1 MTHVVRHHF
10 VERRFARPAVASDNS
25 DVAIDGKAIPRAA
38 LARYFDFERT
48 FQGWLLEVRNG
59 LAN

>member
-1 MTHVVRHHF
+1 MAHVVRHHF
-10 VERRFARPAVASDNS
+10 VERRFARSAVASDNS

-48 FQGWLLEVRNG
+48 FQGWLLEVWNG
-59 LAN
+59 LVN